1 METLSIGAVVRLT
14 GISADTLRTWER
26 RYGFPTPQRNESGHR
41 RYARSEFER
50 LVKVK
55 GLVAQGHRPSEV
67 IRMTD
72 EDLAQAAGHVLS
84 PDPRQPATRRGL
96 SLGQRAS
103 ELSLGLLLKVEKLQA
118 QGIERLLEIA
128 WQELG
133 PRAAIEHV
141 VVPTLA
147 QVGLRWRTGRL
158 GVHHEHLFSARMS
171 SFLTQHWQPLS
182 DRNCGPL
189 VVMATPPG
197 EEHELGLHIAAMML
211 TLAGA
216 RVLFLGQNTPSEAV
230 LNALLTAQAD
240 AVAVSVSVRYPRS
253 STQAYLASL
262 LNRLSA
268 ERVLVGGAGAH
279 GEHWPCLHLR
289 GYEDVQAWVSRAM
302 APVVDL
308 SSSAAP
314 QRSGGMEPRLVAG
327 EMGVSGRHRHH

>member
-72 EDLAQAAGHVLS
+72 QDLAQAVGQAVS
-84 PDPRQPATRRGL
+84 PGPRPPIMRTGL
-96 SLGQRAS
+96 NLEQRAN
-103 ELSLGLLLKVEKLQA
+103 ELCLAILLKVEKLQA
-118 QGIERLLEIA
+118 QGIEQLLETT
-128 WQELG
+128 WREMG
-133 PRAAIEHV
+133 PHAAIEHV
-141 VVPTLA
+141 VIPTLA

-158 GVHHEHLFSARMS
+158 GIHHEHLFSARMS
-171 SFLTQHWQPLS
+171 SFLTQQWQPMS
-182 DRNCGPL
+182 DRNVGSL

-211 TLAGA
+211 ALAGA

-230 LNALLTAQAD
+230 LNAVLTSQAD
-240 AVAVSVSVRYPRS
+240 AAAVSVSVQYPRS
-253 STQAYLASL
+253 STQTYLTAL
-262 LNRLSA
+262 LQGLPA
-268 ERVLVGGAGAH
+268 ERVLVGGAGAY
-279 GEHWPCLHLR
+279 GGHWPCLHLHSHDELQR
-289 GYEDVQAWVSRAM
+289 WVSETLMR
-302 APVVDL
+302 
-308 SSSAAP
+308 AP
-314 QRSGGMEPRLVAG
+314 QRILEHAAPHRVAARSV
-327 EMGVSGRHRHH
+327 EASRNPHHH